1 MEKAP
6 FLQEFVYLQHRVAVF
21 LTSLLHT
28 LVSSTVQEECADNSV
43 NFHPKNPQL
52 FSLNSKSL
60 FSSYAMTL
68 K

>member
-6 FLQEFVYLQHRVAVF
+6 FLQEGFYLQHRAVVF
-21 LTSLLHT
+21 RTSLLHT
-28 LVSSTVQEECADNSV
+28 LISSTVQEECAGNSV
-43 NFHPKNPQL
+43 NFSPKNPQL
-52 FSLNSKSL
+52 FSLNTKSL